1 MKKILSILGFATL
14 LALNY
19 TITQETKTVM
29 QEQDQIMITIKENL
43 DKYKQDPIDAKIENN
58 TIIPGIN
65 GKEIDI
71 NETYEQMKKIGK
83 FNEKY
88 IKYKQTKPK
97 ITQEFQYDKYIISG
111 NKQKNTI
118 SLIFIVK
125 ENDKIENIKNTLE
138 KNKVKATF
146 FIEKEW
152 LKQNKTQVYEL
163 QQEGNTIG
171 ILNKNTNYE
180 ITELNQITQQK
191 TKYCYAE
198 TENKNNIKICAQQKH
213 YTIKPKITIE
223 SQPLKQI
230 KQTLEPGE
238 LITIKINEQTEQELN
253 LIINYIKTKGY
264 NIETIEQHLSEKNT
278 N

>member
-125 ENDKIENIKNTLE
+125 ENDKIENIKNELTAKL
-138 KNKVKATF
+138 K
-146 FIEKEW
+146 IEKM
-152 LKQNKTQVYEL
+152 K
-163 QQEGNTIG
+163 
-171 ILNKNTNYE
+171 
-180 ITELNQITQQK
+180 
-191 TKYCYAE
+191 
-198 TENKNNIKICAQQKH
+198 
-213 YTIKPKITIE
+213 
-223 SQPLKQI
+223 
-230 KQTLEPGE
+230 
-238 LITIKINEQTEQELN
+238 
-253 LIINYIKTKGY
+253 
-264 NIETIEQHLSEKNT
+264 
-278 N
+278 